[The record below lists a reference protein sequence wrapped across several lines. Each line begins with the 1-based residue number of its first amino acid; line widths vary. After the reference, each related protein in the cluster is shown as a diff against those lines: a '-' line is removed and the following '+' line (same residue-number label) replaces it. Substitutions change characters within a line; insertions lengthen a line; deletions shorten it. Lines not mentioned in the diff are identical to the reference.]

1 MCLITQEVK
10 ITQRGTVSLVAH
22 AIKMRSGAHMAIERN
37 VRRMC

>member
-1 MCLITQEVK
+1 MYLITQEVK
-10 ITQRGTVSLVAH
+10 RTQRATVSLVAH